1 MSPLPCHV
9 IFQISQPGFGRS
21 EDSWCSAEERQRWYS
36 QYNPHEGILLLSQSL
51 LYLLW
56 TAGVKYVF
64 LYKHLEENCKSCAL
78 QDLIFMSSSE
88 ELAARKEHCLNTDC
102 ITEPLITQVE
112 LTEKGH
118 FQTSHGQWHDPSL
131 IFCAGSWSPLP
142 RKTCEEKSKFRT
154 GKLQGI

>member
-1 MSPLPCHV
+1 MSPFPCHV

-21 EDSWCSAEERQRWYS
+21 EDPWCSAEERQRWYS
-36 QYNPHEGILLLSQSL
+36 QYHPHEGVLLLSQSL

-56 TAGVKYVF
+56 TARVKYTF
-64 LYKHLEENCKSCAL
+64 LYIHLEENCSSCAL

-88 ELAARKEHCLNTDC
+88 ELAARKQHSKYRLHNWAFDH
-102 ITEPLITQVE
+102 PRW
-112 LTEKGH
+112 TEKGH
-118 FQTSHGQWHDPSL
+118 VQTSHGQWHDPSL
-131 IFCAGSWSPLP
+131 IFCAGYWRLLP